1 MAANIIASSMSNY
14 GAIATSIASASSVSV
29 IATTTTT
36 TIKVAAAAAAASSS
50 SSSLIGLSITSWYS
64 ASLANN
70 YATPTLLDLLG
81 SPLTLNMLEQA
92 AMMLV
97 AVVALPVNGI
107 PLLPNF
113 QTLTTQNTNN
123 NNDTTK
129 KHHLST
135 IHLVFAM
142 GLANAITA
150 RWFMI
155 SLQHLP
161 LSLCHTIRAC
171 SPCVAAAIGLLRRK
185 HFSSLQWTSLPVIV
199 AGFALAVSAQPSC
212 SIIGVYAAIGSL
224 LAMSAL
230 QHLSKELL
238 ERGMHEM
245 QCQFLQCSL
254 CFFFLALEP
263 RNYVYSLNSHHN
275 HKISSTSS
283 TTTSLINNHN
293 HNNNNHNRLHP
304 FQTVW
309 KLAMNSDPTQRART
323 RSFRLLTLLN
333 GASDYIENVAATHV
347 CANFDELTFSI
358 FDTLRRLS
366 VILICGMGLRQN
378 PANFSNVAGTML
390 VLVGALLY
398 QRGSSSTSTSTSTSN
413 SNSNSSSK

>member
-1 MAANIIASSMSNY
+1 
-14 GAIATSIASASSVSV
+14 
-29 IATTTTT
+29 
-36 TIKVAAAAAAASSS
+36 
-50 SSSLIGLSITSWYS
+50 
-64 ASLANN
+64 
-70 YATPTLLDLLG
+70 
-81 SPLTLNMLEQA
+81 
-92 AMMLV
+92 MLV
-97 AVVALPVNGI
+97 AVVALPINGI

-113 QTLTTQNTNN
+113 KTLTNSNN
-123 NNDTTK
+123 NNNSNNNS
-129 KHHLST
+129 KHQLST
-135 IHLVFAM
+135 IHLVVAM

-185 HFSSLQWTSLPVIV
+185 HFSLWQWTSLPVIV

-212 SIIGVYAAIGSL
+212 STIGVYAAIGSL

-245 QCQFLQCSL
+245 HCQFLQCSL

-263 RNYVYSLNSHHN
+263 RNYFYSLNSNHNN
-275 HKISSTSS
+275 HKISSTST
-283 TTTSLINNHN
+283 TTTSIINNHN
-293 HNNNNHNRLHP
+293 HNNNNNNRLPP

-366 VILICGMGLRQN
+366 VILICGMGLRKN
-378 PANFSNVAGTML
+378 PAKFSNVAGTML

-398 QRGSSSTSTSTSTSN
+398 QRGSSSTRTSTRTSN
-413 SNSNSSSK
+413 SNSNSSGKCQ